1 MFSRTLSVSKA
12 KFLHFCRDR
21 DGSLAPV
28 FALMLTPM
36 LIAVGASVDYSRANA
51 IKSTLQATLDA
62 AVLAG
67 AKAGV
72 TSGGSDWS
80 QLAQNIFQSNL
91 AVKTSMAATPTFT
104 ANNDGTY
111 AGSVTG
117 SVPTSLLGIINI
129 HSLNVTANATA
140 AASAPDD
147 SCILTLDHG
156 QPATHVSLTLN
167 GAPIINLTGCSIRT
181 NTSLNCNGHDGSV
194 TKGIASGT
202 ATDCGS
208 PYSHASTVPDIYK
221 DLAKIITPKCGT
233 SKVGVSWTPGV
244 LPTSAGFI
252 SVSVGNYTEYHICGD
267 LTLSGTG
274 YLTGSAPGSDT
285 VIVIENGSLNVA
297 NNASIN
303 TLKTAIVMTG
313 DNTVGSS
320 INFPNGNG
328 HSATLSLSPPTDPA
342 NPWQG
347 VALYQDPKLTNNV
360 NNTWGPGASFNAD
373 GLVYLGNS
381 NVVTDGD
388 TASSNAKCTKFVMNQ
403 FTTNGHVDLNFTQ
416 SASTCA
422 AIGLKQWGGSVVH
435 LTR

>member
-36 LIAVGASVDYSRANA
+36 LIAVGASVDYSRANS

-62 AVLAG
+62 ALLAG

-72 TSGGSDWS
+72 ASGGSDWS

-111 AGSVTG
+111 SGSVTG

-129 HSLNVTANATA
+129 HSVNVTANATA
-140 AASAPDD
+140 TASDPDN

-156 QPATHVSLTLN
+156 QLATHVSLTLN

-194 TKGIASGT
+194 TAGIASGT
-202 ATDCGS
+202 ASACGS
-208 PYSHASTVPDIYK
+208 PKSHASTVPDIYA
-221 DLAKIITPKCGT
+221 DLAKYISNPTKPLQCGT
-233 SKVGVSWTPGV
+233 NKGGVSWTAGV
-244 LPTSAGFI
+244 IPTGANVKP
-252 SVSVGNYTEYHICGD
+252 VSVGNYTEYHICGD

-274 YLTGSAPGSDT
+274 SLTAVGSSDT
-285 VIVIENGSLNVA
+285 VIIIENGSLNIA

-313 DNTVGSS
+313 
-320 INFPNGNG
+320 
-328 HSATLSLSPPTDPA
+328 
-342 NPWQG
+342 
-347 VALYQDPKLTNNV
+347 
-360 NNTWGPGASFNAD
+360 
-373 GLVYLGNS
+373 
-381 NVVTDGD
+381 
-388 TASSNAKCTKFVMNQ
+388 
-403 FTTNGHVDLNFTQ
+403 
-416 SASTCA
+416 
-422 AIGLKQWGGSVVH
+422 
-435 LTR
+435 

>member
-36 LIAVGASVDYSRANA
+36 LIAVGASVDYSRANS

-91 AVKTSMAATPTFT
+91 AAKTSMAATPTFT

-147 SCILTLDHG
+147 LHLDPRPWPTSNPCLADLERGAHHQSDRMLDPDQYQSQLQRARWQRNKRNCLGHGYRLRFAILPRVNGARYLQGFGQDYHAQVWHLQSWCILDSRRSPHKRGLHISQRRELHRVSHLWRLDPVGHRLPDG
-156 QPATHVSLTLN
+156 ICPR
-167 GAPIINLTGCSIRT
+167 IRHRYCDRKRQ
-181 NTSLNCNGHDGSV
+181 SQ
-194 TKGIASGT
+194 
-202 ATDCGS
+202 CG
-208 PYSHASTVPDIYK
+208 
-221 DLAKIITPKCGT
+221 
-233 SKVGVSWTPGV
+233 
-244 LPTSAGFI
+244 
-252 SVSVGNYTEYHICGD
+252 
-267 LTLSGTG
+267 
-274 YLTGSAPGSDT
+274 
-285 VIVIENGSLNVA
+285 
-297 NNASIN
+297 
-303 TLKTAIVMTG
+303 
-313 DNTVGSS
+313 
-320 INFPNGNG
+320 
-328 HSATLSLSPPTDPA
+328 
-342 NPWQG
+342 
-347 VALYQDPKLTNNV
+347 
-360 NNTWGPGASFNAD
+360 
-373 GLVYLGNS
+373 
-381 NVVTDGD
+381 
-388 TASSNAKCTKFVMNQ
+388 
-403 FTTNGHVDLNFTQ
+403 
-416 SASTCA
+416 
-422 AIGLKQWGGSVVH
+422 
-435 LTR
+435 

>member
-12 KFLHFCRDR
+12 KFLRFCRDR

-36 LIAVGASVDYSRANA
+36 LIAVGASVDYSRANS

-91 AVKTSMAATPTFT
+91 AAKTSMAATPTFT

-194 TKGIASGT
+194 TKGIAAGT
-202 ATDCGS
+202 ATDCGT
-208 PYSHASTVPDIYK
+208 PKSHAPTVPDIYK
-221 DLAKIITPKCGT
+221 DLIKNTTAQCGS

-244 LPTSAGFI
+244 LPTGAGVKT
-252 SVSVGNYTEYHICGD
+252 VS
-267 LTLSGTG
+267 
-274 YLTGSAPGSDT
+274 
-285 VIVIENGSLNVA
+285 
-297 NNASIN
+297 
-303 TLKTAIVMTG
+303 
-313 DNTVGSS
+313 
-320 INFPNGNG
+320 
-328 HSATLSLSPPTDPA
+328 
-342 NPWQG
+342 
-347 VALYQDPKLTNNV
+347 
-360 NNTWGPGASFNAD
+360 
-373 GLVYLGNS
+373 
-381 NVVTDGD
+381 
-388 TASSNAKCTKFVMNQ
+388 
-403 FTTNGHVDLNFTQ
+403 
-416 SASTCA
+416 
-422 AIGLKQWGGSVVH
+422 IG
-435 LTR
+435 

>member
-1 MFSRTLSVSKA
+1 MFLRSLSVSKA
-12 KFLHFCRDR
+12 KFLNFCRDR

-36 LIAVGASVDYSRANA
+36 LIAVGASIDYSRANSV
-51 IKSTLQATLDA
+51 KTTLQATLDA
-62 AVLAG
+62 ALLAG

-72 TSGGSDWS
+72 TSGGSGWS

-104 ANNDGTY
+104 ANDDGTY
-111 AGSVTG
+111 SGSVTG
-117 SVPTSLLGIINI
+117 SVPTSLLGIVNI
-129 HSLNVTANATA
+129 HSVNVTAKATA

-156 QPATHVSLTLN
+156 QPATHVSLSLN
-167 GAPIINLTGCSIRT
+167 GAPITNLTGCSIRT
-181 NTSLNCNGHDGSV
+181 NTSLDCNGHDGSV

-208 PYSHASTVPDIYK
+208 PYSRASTVPDIYK
-221 DLAKIITPKCGT
+221 DLAKNITPQCGST
-233 SKVGVSWTPGV
+233 KLGVSWTPGV
-244 LPTSAGFI
+244 LPTGAGVKT
-252 SVSVGNYTEYHICGD
+252 VSIGSYTEYHVCGD
-267 LTLSGTG
+267 LNLSGTG
-274 YLTGSAPGSDT
+274 YLTGAAPGSDT
-285 VIVIENGSLNVA
+285 VIVIENGSLNLA
-297 NNASIN
+297 DNASIN

-320 INFPNGNG
+320 INFPSGNG
-328 HSATLSLSPPTDPA
+328 HTATLSLSPPTDPA

-347 VALYQDPKLTNNV
+347 VALYQDPKLTYNV
-360 NNTWGPGASFNAD
+360 NNTWGPGANFNAD

-403 FTTNGHVDLNFTQ
+403 FMTNGQVDLNFTQ

-422 AIGLKQWGGSVVH
+422 AIGLKQWGGSTVH

>member
-36 LIAVGASVDYSRANA
+36 LIAVGASVDYSRANSV
-51 IKSTLQATLDA
+51 KSTLQATLDA

-111 AGSVTG
+111 SGSVTG

-129 HSLNVTANATA
+129 HSVNVTANATA
-140 AASAPDD
+140 TATAPDD

-181 NTSLNCNGHDGSV
+181 NSSLDCNGHDGSV
-194 TKGIASGT
+194 TKGIAGGT

-208 PYSHASTVPDIYK
+208 PYSHASMVPDIYK
-221 DLAKIITPKCGT
+221 DLAKIITPQCGST
-233 SKVGVSWTPGV
+233 KLGVSWTPGV
-244 LPTSAGFI
+244 LPTGAGVKT
-252 SVSVGNYTEYHICGD
+252 VSVGSYTEYHICGD
-267 LTLSGTG
+267 LNLSGTG
-274 YLTGSAPGSDT
+274 YLTGTAPMSDT
-285 VIVIENGSLNVA
+285 VIVIENGSLNLA
-297 NNASIN
+297 DNASIN

-320 INFPNGNG
+320 VNFPNGNG
-328 HSATLSLSPPTDPA
+328 HTATLSLSPPTDST

-347 VALYQDPKLTNNV
+347 VALYQDPKLTYNV
-360 NNTWGPGASFNAD
+360 NNTWGPGANFNAD

-422 AIGLKQWGGSVVH
+422 AIGLKQWGGSIVH
-435 LTR
+435 LTQ

>member
-1 MFSRTLSVSKA
+1 MFSRNLSFGKA
-12 KFLHFCRDR
+12 KFLHFCRDT
-21 DGSLAPV
+21 DGSLAPI

-36 LIAVGASVDYSRANA
+36 LIAVGASVDYSRANSM
-51 IKSTLQATLDA
+51 KSTLQATLDA

-67 AKAGV
+67 AKDGV
-72 TSGGSDWS
+72 TNGGSGWS

-91 AVKTSMAATPTFT
+91 AVKTSMATTPTFT
-104 ANNDGTY
+104 ANSDGTY
-111 AGSVTG
+111 SGSVTG

-156 QPATHVSLTLN
+156 QPASHVSLTLN

-194 TKGIASGT
+194 TKGIAAGT
-202 ATDCGS
+202 ATDCGTPKS
-208 PYSHASTVPDIYK
+208 YAPTVPDIYK
-221 DLAKIITPKCGT
+221 DLVKYITAQSVGS

-244 LPTSAGFI
+244 LPTGAGVKL
-252 SVSVGNYTEYHICGD
+252 VSRRRSYTEYHICGD

-285 VIVIENGSLNVA
+285 VIVIENGSLNLA

-303 TLKTAIVMTG
+303 TVKTAIVMTG
-313 DNTVGSS
+313 DNSAASS

-328 HSATLSLSPPTDPA
+328 QERDFIAFT
-342 NPWQG
+342 
-347 VALYQDPKLTNNV
+347 
-360 NNTWGPGASFNAD
+360 
-373 GLVYLGNS
+373 
-381 NVVTDGD
+381 TDG
-388 TASSNAKCTKFVMNQ
+388 S
-403 FTTNGHVDLNFTQ
+403 GQ
-416 SASTCA
+416 SVAGRRPLS
-422 AIGLKQWGGSVVH
+422 GS
-435 LTR
+435 